1 MGTML
6 DPQEI
11 KYFFKIA
18 EELSIQLNQVEA
30 TAKLLGEECTVP
42 FIARYR
48 KEVTGN
54 LDEVQ
59 IITIR
64 DRLEQLKQLDER
76 RAAILKSLEE
86 NGHLTPELEKSVKE
100 AQTLSKLEDIYLP
113 YRPKRKTRGMKAK
126 EQGLEPLAGFILAQ
140 GEGDPLKE
148 AESYLNTELGVET
161 ISQAIN
167 GAKDI
172 IAEIINEDVEIR
184 QNMREFFEENA
195 VLTSSIVKGKENSPE
210 AAKFRDYFEWSEK
223 ALSAP
228 SHRLLAIRRGAE
240 LSLLN
245 YSILPEEESALLLL
259 YDKYLTGETEIES
272 GKINQNSLLVK
283 EAAQDC
289 YSRLLSLS
297 MESEIRSELK
307 KRADEKA
314 IAVFAE
320 NLRELLLASPM
331 GQKVLLALDP
341 GLRTGCKL
349 VCLDAQGKL
358 LYNSAIYPL
367 EPHNKKAEAEA
378 EIAKVVQHYGVEA
391 VAIGNG
397 TGGRDCLSFCKELD
411 CLKNKIVAMVNESGA
426 SVYSASEIARK
437 EFPEYDVTVRGAVS
451 IGRRL
456 MDPLAELVKIDP
468 KSIGVGQYQ
477 HDVDQ
482 KLLKNSLD
490 DVVVSC
496 VNAVGVDINTASFKL
511 LGYVAG
517 LSERLAERIVRHRE
531 INGPFKRR
539 DQIKEVVGVGPKAF
553 EQAAGF
559 LRILGGENPL
569 DASAVHPESYEVVQK
584 MADDLNCSIVDLMKN
599 EDLRRKIKPEKYVT
613 ESIGLPTLNDIM
625 NELEKPG
632 RDPRAEFDLF
642 SFTEGVNE
650 ISDLRQGMILPG
662 VVTNV
667 TAFGA
672 FVDVGVHQDGL
683 VHISELSD
691 SFVSDPASVVKV
703 NQKVLVRVIE
713 IDVERK
719 RISLSMKSE
728 EAAAS
733 ENAPKSSAS
742 NKQKVLGVRTAVGGS
757 LEPRKRVVVVSKK
770 QGEGNPAANSL
781 RKTTPSAAPL
791 SRSSGKGKGRY
802 LAQEEEGA
810 YNPFAALLKKG
821 DR

>member
-1 MGTML
+1 ML

-11 KYFFKIA
+11 KYFLMIA
-18 EELSIQLNQVEA
+18 QELSIQVHQVEA
-30 TAKLLGEECTVP
+30 TAKLLAEDSTVP

-59 IITIR
+59 IIAIR

-86 NGHLTPELEKSVKE
+86 NGHLTPELELAVKE

-126 EQGLEPLAGFILAQ
+126 EQGLEPLSAFILAQ
-140 GEGDPLKE
+140 GEGNPHEE
-148 AESYLNTELGVET
+148 AKRYLNPELGIET
-161 ISQAIN
+161 VTQAIN

-184 QNMREFFEENA
+184 QAMREFFEENA
-195 VLTSSIVKGKENSPE
+195 ILTSSIVKGKEKDPE

-223 ALSAP
+223 ALQAP
-228 SHRLLAIRRGAE
+228 SHRVLAIRRGAE
-240 LSLLN
+240 LSCLN
-245 YSILPEEESALLLL
+245 YSILPEEESALMLL
-259 YDKYLTGETEIES
+259 YDKYVKGETNLES
-272 GKINQNSLLVK
+272 GKANANSLLVK
-283 EAAQDC
+283 EAAEDC
-289 YSRLLSLS
+289 YGRLLSLS
-297 MESEIRSELK
+297 METEIRGELK

-314 IAVFAE
+314 INVFAE

-331 GQKVLLALDP
+331 GQKILLALDP

-367 EPHNKKAEAEA
+367 EPHNKRAEAEA
-378 EIAKVVQHYGVEA
+378 EIARVVQHYGVEA

-397 TGGRDCLSFCKELD
+397 TGGRDCLSFCKGLD
-411 CLKNKIVAMVNESGA
+411 CLKDKIVAMVNESGA

-437 EFPEYDVTVRGAVS
+437 EFPDYDVTVRGAVS

-496 VNAVGVDINTASFKL
+496 VNAVGVDLNTASFKL

-517 LSERLAERIVRHRE
+517 LSERIAERIVRHRE
-531 INGPFKRR
+531 VNGPFKKRE
-539 DQIKEVVGVGPKAF
+539 QIKEVVGVGPKAF

-559 LRILGGENPL
+559 LRIPGGENPL

-584 MADDLNCSIVDLMKN
+584 MADDLHCSIVDLMKN
-599 EDLRRKIKPEKYVT
+599 EDLRRKIKLENYVT
-613 ESIGLPTLNDIM
+613 GTIGLPTLTDIM
-625 NELEKPG
+625 SELEKPG

-691 SFVSDPASVVKV
+691 SYVSDPAMVVKV
-703 NQKVLVRVIE
+703 NQKVLVRIIE
-713 IDVERK
+713 VDVERK

-728 EAAAS
+728 QATAGEG
-733 ENAPKSSAS
+733 APKSSAS
-742 NKQKVLGVRTAVGGS
+742 NKQKVLEVRTAVGGT

-770 QGEGNPAANSL
+770 QEE
-781 RKTTPSAAPL
+781 KTSSATFNQKQPHGKENF
-791 SRSSGKGKGRY
+791 SRGTGKEKGRY
-802 LAQEEEGA
+802 FAQEEEGV
-810 YNPFAALLKKG
+810 YNPFAALLKK
-821 DR
+821 